1 MTSSSIVHALSALR
15 DVAGVHGSF
24 VVCLSGELAGK
35 DLPAVFHDELFV
47 EVGARLSRFIE
58 TMAADGDEV
67 SSAILRFDE
76 HRLYVTRL
84 PHGLLAVIATNDVNA
99 AALRMAL
106 TLSMRRIEPELLAL
120 LANPPPVAP
129 TPPGSTL
136 VRPARTAP
144 RAPIPVA
151 PSPVERPHVSVREAE
166 SSTDT

>member
-1 MTSSSIVHALSALR
+1 VSGIGHALCALR

-24 VVCLSGELAGK
+24 VLRLTGELVGK

-76 HRLYVTRL
+76 HRLYVTRF
-84 PHGLLAVIATNDVNA
+84 PHGLLAVITANDVNA

-106 TLSMRRIEPELLAL
+106 TLTTRRIAPELLAML
-120 LANPPPVAP
+120 TSPPPAVAP
-129 TPPGSTL
+129 TPSTL
-136 VRPARTAP
+136 PPSVGLAGSHGAP
-144 RAPIPVA
+144 RTYRGRII
-151 PSPVERPHVSVREAE
+151 
-166 SSTDT
+166 TG